1 MTPVFML
8 AALTLA
14 TAIVAAY
21 FWGATIKLKAEN
33 RRLKKTAEESENEYR
48 SHLEELT
55 ATGENKFLE
64 ATDILQNERE
74 RIANE
79 LHDDIVQ
86 RLIAVRFR
94 LEQLLHFFP
103 RPEIEQEINL
113 LRGELE
119 SAMGDLRYVIRDLKH
134 PKLEGKDL
142 NILLTDMVEKLKL
155 ITSIKFDLDIQNA
168 EEAFPVPAEVTK
180 ELYLLAKEAVQ
191 NALKHSAGFEIRISV
206 QWKPDLIIEI
216 TNDGVIF
223 LNAFKPNIGL
233 NSMRERCSK
242 IGASFE
248 KFNRPGNPFHA
259 VVKITLPSPVHQT
272 SPLR

>member
-1 MTPVFML
+1 MAVFIL
-8 AALTLA
+8 AVLTLA
-14 TAIVAAY
+14 MLVVAFY
-21 FWGATIKLKAEN
+21 FIRATSKLKAEN
-33 RRLKKTAEESENEYR
+33 RKLLKAAEESENEYR
-48 SHLEELT
+48 SHVEELT

-142 NILLTDMVEKLKL
+142 NHLLTDMVDKLKL

-206 QWKPDLIIEI
+206 RWKPDLIIEI

-259 VVKITLPSPVHQT
+259 VVKITLPNAVHQT

>member
-1 MTPVFML
+1 MTTVLILGVLLL
-8 AALTLA
+8 ALAGLA
-14 TAIVAAY
+14 THL
-21 FWGATIKLKAEN
+21 FRTTTKLKGEN
-33 RRLKKTAEESENEYR
+33 QRLKKTAEEAENEYR
-48 SHLEELT
+48 AHLEELT

-142 NILLTDMVEKLKL
+142 NMLLIDMVDKLKL
-155 ITSIKFDLDIQNA
+155 ITSIKFDLDIQD
-168 EEAFPVPAEVTK
+168 EGESFPVPGEVTK

-206 QWKPDLIIEI
+206 RWKPDLTIEI

-259 VVKITLPSPVHQT
+259 VVKITLPNAVHHT

>member
-1 MTPVFML
+1 MITVVIL
-8 AALTLA
+8 AVVTIVWAIIAIYLFRA
-14 TAIVAAY
+14 TAR
-21 FWGATIKLKAEN
+21 LKAEN
-33 RRLKKTAEESENEYR
+33 QRMNKAAAESENEYR

-64 ATDILQNERE
+64 ASDILQNERE

-86 RLIAVRFR
+86 RLIAIRFR

-113 LRGELE
+113 LRSELE

-142 NILLTDMVEKLKL
+142 NILLTDMVDKLKL
-155 ITSIKFDLDIQNA
+155 ITSIKFDLEIQN
-168 EEAFPVPAEVTK
+168 EHRAFQMPDEVTK
-180 ELYLLAKEAVQ
+180 ELYLLVKEAVQ
-191 NALKHSAGFEIRISV
+191 NALKHSAGFEIRILVS
-206 QWKPDLIIEI
+206 WLPELTIEI

-259 VVKITLPSPVHQT
+259 VVKITLPNAVYHT